1 MSRYI
6 RTKMDKINMSSR
18 YRDRRGTV
26 EKFNTTTYFP
36 RNRAMSEEL
45 DGKNTDLYVLAQE
58 GDRLD
63 NLANE
68 YYKDPSLWWYIARV
82 NNLKTMNVPAGTSL
96 RIPLST
102 KDAKDT

>member
-6 RTKMDKINMSSR
+6 RTKIDKFKMSSQ
-18 YRDRRGTV
+18 YRNRRGNV
-26 EKFNTTTYFP
+26 DKFNTTVYFP
-36 RNRAMSEEL
+36 QNRAMNEEL

-68 YYKDPSLWWYIARV
+68 YYGNPSLWWYIARV